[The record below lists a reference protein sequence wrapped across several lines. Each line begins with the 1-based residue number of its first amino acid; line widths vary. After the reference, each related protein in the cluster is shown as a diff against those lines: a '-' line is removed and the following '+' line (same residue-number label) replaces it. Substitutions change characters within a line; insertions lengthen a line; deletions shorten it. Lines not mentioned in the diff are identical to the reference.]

1 MALRLV
7 DVYFSDSTSE
17 LPLSDDDYDILDQ
30 RRIALDEDQHLVR
43 VLIEM
48 QDTEAFLEDLQK
60 RLKPADDYRIV
71 VSSVDATL
79 PRPEPEED
87 ADEEPESPATTE
99 EEENDRSVPRISR
112 EELYQDVNDSIS
124 VTSVYY
130 TLVLLSTIVAAG
142 GMLQDNVAVV
152 IGAMV
157 IAPLIGPNIALALGT
172 TLGDTDLLQ
181 RASFVNIVG
190 FVLALALSVGMG
202 VLLPIDPS
210 IGEIASRTTVSL
222 GDVALALAAGAAG
235 ALSVT
240 RGISTA
246 LIGVMVAVALLPPV
260 VAVGV
265 LTGAGYWTNA
275 YGAILLTITNI
286 VAVNLAA
293 VVTFLA
299 QGVRP
304 TTWYEKK
311 QAKQAT
317 RVAVALWVGALTIL
331 VAAILLAQPMG

>member
-87 ADEEPESPATTE
+87 ADEDSESPTTTE

-210 IGEIASRTTVSL
+210 IEEIASRTTVSL

-331 VAAILLAQPMG
+331 VAAILLAQPMR

>member
-1 MALRLV
+1 MALRLIDIYLPDPVEDLSIADDEYNVV
-7 DVYFSDSTSE
+7 DRRTIN
-17 LPLSDDDYDILDQ
+17 LADDK
-30 RRIALDEDQHLVR
+30 RLVR
-43 VLIEM
+43 VLLDM
-48 QDTEAFLEDLQK
+48 KDTEPLLEDLQQ
-60 RLKPADDYRIV
+60 RLSGTDDYRIT
-71 VSSVDATL
+71 VSSVEATL
-79 PRPEPEED
+79 PRPDEP
-87 ADEEPESPATTE
+87 SE
-99 EEENDRSVPRISR
+99 EEETPGPDSNSDRSVARISR

-124 VTSVYY
+124 VTSIYY
-130 TLVLLSTIVAAG
+130 TLVLLSTTVAAG

-172 TLGDTDLLQ
+172 TLGDTDLL
-181 RASFVNIVG
+181 RRSTRVNILG
-190 FVLALALSVGMG
+190 FVLGLALSVGVG
-202 VLLPIDPS
+202 LLLPIDPS
-210 IGEIASRTTVSL
+210 IEEIASRTTVSL

-246 LIGVMVAVALLPPV
+246 LIGVMVAVALLPPL

-265 LTGAGYWTNA
+265 LAGAGYWAGA
-275 YGAILLTITNI
+275 YGAALLTVTNV

-304 TTWYEKK
+304 TTWYEEKK
-311 QAKQAT
+311 AQHAT
-317 RVAVALWVGALTIL
+317 RIAVALWMGALAVL
-331 VAAILLAQPMG
+331 MAAILLAQPMG